1 VPLKKVLTPIEILKD
16 FFGYKNF
23 RTGQLEIVEAVL
35 SYENVLAVL
44 PTGAGKSICYQIP
57 ALISDNFS
65 IVISPLIALMKDQ
78 VDALNKQKEV
88 AAFINSTMSYAE
100 TEEVFN
106 KIGLGSI
113 KLLYLAPEKI
123 DSLKFAERI
132 KGLAPTNLFIDE
144 AHCISEWGHNF
155 RPSYLK
161 IKEFITHLGT
171 KKVSA
176 FTATATPEVRED
188 IILQLGFKEPK
199 IFVRG
204 FERENLNLHIL
215 QIKNKKKKCAE
226 LIKEI
231 NTPAIIYTSS
241 RKKAEEIAEY
251 LNMSSIRC
259 NYYHAGLSAPER
271 RRVQEDFLDGTNE
284 IIAATNA
291 FGMGID
297 KANIRLIIHYNTP
310 GSIESYYQEIGRAGR
325 DGKESFCYLL
335 HDESDLAIQ
344 NFFISNSH
352 PKKDLI
358 QKIYKAICDFNRVAI
373 GISSDKELIV
383 DKDYISKYAGVEVS
397 QGLLHSTLKY
407 LENSGYIRRISE
419 YDKKDSLQILFSKEK
434 LKEFIKNSTY
444 DELKETLILFL
455 REFGSTIFD
464 TPVKISVANI
474 ANKLSIP
481 EQSLLESLNIL
492 DNMGIVSYR
501 PAIAKQ
507 TISLT
512 TPRVNQ
518 DNLVLNY
525 KLINESYLNS
535 QHKLDKMVELVY
547 TNECRFKFILNYFGE
562 ALEDYRC
569 GKCDNCTSSGKI
581 KDSTAEYLSEIII
594 ETLEEANKEIP
605 ESFLITILRG
615 EKVKESATV
624 FKYFG
629 VCKNFTAAEI
639 KAVLT
644 ENISRG
650 NIFKSKSKR
659 NFISLPKKEKLVPD
673 KIKHKDQ
680 PTVKTSDYYNE
691 LYIYNSL
698 REARKRAAE
707 RFMQSGYLICPD
719 NILKEVA
726 RIQPKNKLELLGI
739 AGFNNRM
746 FNKLGNDFLEIIENY
761 KLKGAPKKGSKEK
774 PTLPHNIIETK
785 KLLEKKYTLKE
796 ISETRKL
803 TEAVIS
809 MQIESIIEFEPNTD
823 ITPLIK
829 KEIYD
834 QIIDEAAKGFEN
846 IKDLKERLPSKIT
859 YAQIR
864 IALAKH
870 RVVSHHPSSD
880 SQHRQ

>member
-1 VPLKKVLTPIEILKD
+1 MNNPTKILQD
-16 FFGYKNF
+16 FFGYTSF
-23 RTGQLEIVEAVL
+23 RPSQLEIIDAVIK
-35 SYENVLAVL
+35 YNNVLAVL

-57 ALISDNFS
+57 ALKSDNFS

-78 VDALNKQKEV
+78 VDALNKKKEV
-88 AAFINSTMSYAE
+88 SAFINSTMSYAE

-106 KIGLGSI
+106 KIYLGSI

-132 KGLAPTNLFIDE
+132 KGLKPANLFIDE

-161 IKEFITHLGT
+161 LKEFINHLGT

-204 FERENLNLHIL
+204 FERENLNLRIL

-226 LIKEI
+226 LIREI

-251 LNMSSIRC
+251 LNINGIKC
-259 NYYHAGLSAPER
+259 NYYHAGISAPER
-271 RRVQEDFLDGTNE
+271 RRVQEDFLDGTND

-297 KANIRLIIHYNTP
+297 KADIRLIIHFNTP
-310 GSIESYYQEIGRAGR
+310 GSIENYYQEIGRAGR

-335 HDESDLAIQ
+335 HDEGDLAIQ

-352 PKKDLI
+352 PNKDLI
-358 QKIYKAICDFNRVAI
+358 QKIYKAICDFNRVAV
-373 GISSDKELIV
+373 GSSSDKELIV
-383 DKDYISKYAGVEVS
+383 DKDYISKYVGVEVS

-419 YDKKDSLQILFSKEK
+419 YEKKDSLQILISKEK
-434 LKEFIKNSTY
+434 LKGFIKNSTY
-444 DELKETLILFL
+444 DELKEVLILLL
-455 REFGSTIFD
+455 REFGSQIFD
-464 TPVKISVANI
+464 TAIKISTTNLAT
-474 ANKLSIP
+474 KLSII

-501 PAIAKQ
+501 PVIAKE
-507 TISLT
+507 TITLT
-512 TPRVNQ
+512 TSRVNQ

-535 QHKLDKMVELVY
+535 QRKLDKMVELVY

-562 ALEDYRC
+562 TLEDYRC
-569 GKCDNCTSSGKI
+569 GKCDNCTSLGKI
-581 KDSTAEYLSEIII
+581 KDSTAAYLAEIII
-594 ETLEEANKEIP
+594 ETLEEANEEIP
-605 ESFLITILRG
+605 ESFLIKILKG
-615 EKVKESATV
+615 EKIKESAAL
-624 FKYFG
+624 FRHFG
-629 VCKNFTAAEI
+629 SCKNFSVTEI

-644 ENISRG
+644 DNV
-650 NIFKSKSKR
+650 SKSKILKSKGKSH
-659 NFISLPKKEKLVPD
+659 FIHLPKKEEFALETTNTKEQES
-673 KIKHKDQ
+673 IKSK
-680 PTVKTSDYYNE
+680 DYYDE
-691 LYIYNSL
+691 LYVFNSL
-698 REARKRAAE
+698 REARKIAAGK
-707 RFMQSGYLICPD
+707 FMQSGYLICPD
-719 NILKEVA
+719 NVLKEVA
-726 RIQPKNKLELLGI
+726 RLRPKNKFELLNI
-739 AGFNNRM
+739 NGFNNRM
-746 FNKLGNDFLEIIENY
+746 FNKLGKDFLEIIENY
-761 KLKGAPKKGSKEK
+761 RMKGSSHKDSKEK

-803 TEAVIS
+803 TEAVVS
-809 MQIESIIEFEPNTD
+809 MQIESIIEFEPGTD
-823 ITPLIK
+823 ITPLFEKTVYKKIIEEAIK
-829 KEIYD
+829 GYD
-834 QIIDEAAKGFEN
+834 N

-864 IALAKH
+864 IALAKY
-870 RVVSHHPSSD
+870 RAISQLSPSV
-880 SQHRQ
+880 SQHKQ